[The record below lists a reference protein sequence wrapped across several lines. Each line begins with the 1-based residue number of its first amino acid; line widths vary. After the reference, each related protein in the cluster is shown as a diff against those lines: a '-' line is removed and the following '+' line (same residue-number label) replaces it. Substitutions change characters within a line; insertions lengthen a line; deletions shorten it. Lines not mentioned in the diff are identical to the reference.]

1 MSDMAFRLKN
11 PMNRAWRASLAAL
24 LFLSALAFLQG
35 CKTNDEV
42 DNPWATPAPGEG
54 TMLPSSL
61 LRE

>member
-1 MSDMAFRLKN
+1 MAPRLKN
-11 PMNRAWRASLAAL
+11 RMPWARLATLVAL
-24 LFLSALAFLQG
+24 VLSAFALLQG

-54 TMLPSSL
+54 SSLPASL